1 MADIIL
7 LFERTDRQRVAPIV
21 ALLEERGWSV
31 QWEPAADAGDATA
44 REPAAANCIIAA
56 WSIDSVDSAAVLAVA
71 SHGLARGILVSVS
84 IDFSRPPRELD
95 QAPAFALAGWTGDA
109 TSPRAQELVVAVGE
123 LLARAPAQ
131 PAAQSATQP
140 AANPD
145 GHAPAAV
152 VPTAALAARLA
163 PDVDFESEKQPA
175 LEVGPE
181 PEYQPAHEAE
191 PEPATQHEP
200 EADVWSAERAPHRAF
215 EQRAA
220 QPAWTFPEEP
230 EEDRSRLPP
239 VLLRERVEHPTPADA
254 PPASLARRLA
264 AVALVAGLVAA
275 AAAGSFWVL
284 GLPGDGQAPGSDV
297 AAVEVAPETTP
308 KSAVTPP
315 FQAPLQETKS
325 RETKLQDAKPRDAKP
340 RDAAPPE
347 AKPQEIPP
355 MPAALPQDKGL
366 DIEDLLGQVTPR
378 VEELLADARQLIRS
392 GDIPGA
398 RKVLAAAETADSGS
412 LTFLLAETYDP
423 NVLPAGLKATMAD
436 SQRAKALYRRARDL
450 GDGRAQGRLDA
461 LKTSGWVPAAS
472 RRVAYLACPA
482 GTMAG

>member
-1 MADIIL
+1 
-7 LFERTDRQRVAPIV
+7 
-21 ALLEERGWSV
+21 
-31 QWEPAADAGDATA
+31 
-44 REPAAANCIIAA
+44 
-56 WSIDSVDSAAVLAVA
+56 
-71 SHGLARGILVSVS
+71 
-84 IDFSRPPRELD
+84 
-95 QAPAFALAGWTGDA
+95 
-109 TSPRAQELVVAVGE
+109 
-123 LLARAPAQ
+123 
-131 PAAQSATQP
+131 
-140 AANPD
+140 
-145 GHAPAAV
+145 
-152 VPTAALAARLA
+152 
-163 PDVDFESEKQPA
+163 
-175 LEVGPE
+175 
-181 PEYQPAHEAE
+181 
-191 PEPATQHEP
+191 
-200 EADVWSAERAPHRAF
+200 
-215 EQRAA
+215 
-220 QPAWTFPEEP
+220 
-230 EEDRSRLPP
+230 
-239 VLLRERVEHPTPADA
+239 
-254 PPASLARRLA
+254 
-264 AVALVAGLVAA
+264 
-275 AAAGSFWVL
+275 
-284 GLPGDGQAPGSDV
+284 
-297 AAVEVAPETTP
+297 
-308 KSAVTPP
+308 VTPP

-461 LKTSGWVPAAS
+461 LLTSGWVPAAS